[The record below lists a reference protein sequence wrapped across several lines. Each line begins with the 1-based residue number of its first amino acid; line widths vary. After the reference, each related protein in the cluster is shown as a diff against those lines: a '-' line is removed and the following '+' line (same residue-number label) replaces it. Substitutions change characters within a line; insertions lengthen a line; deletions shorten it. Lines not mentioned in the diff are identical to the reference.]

1 MKSPRLREQ
10 GFSNLHRKLIF
21 RLLAIALAAYLFY
34 IPNPWPLH
42 ETLILGM
49 RFSGTLLMFTGIL
62 GRIFSTLS
70 IGGLKDRVIVRTELY
85 SVCRNPLYFSSFLMA
100 VGTGLLFARLDF
112 TVLLIAAFMVVFF
125 PMMRNEARI
134 LRGKYPDYAEYERS
148 VPLFF
153 PNFLLWQERRE
164 FTINHRL
171 LKRTLLDSSLIL
183 LVIPVMLLSRCV
195 PEPSLEDHG
204 RPGEKINSLA
214 FPVDRG

>member
-34 IPNPWPLH
+34 VPNPWPLH
-42 ETLILGM
+42 EKVIIGM
-49 RFSGTLLMFTGIL
+49 SFSGTLLMFTGIL

-100 VGTGLLFARLDF
+100 VGMGLLFARLDF
-112 TVLLIAAFMVVFF
+112 IVLLIAAFMVVFS
-125 PMMRNEARI
+125 PMMRNEARV
-134 LRGKYPDYAEYERS
+134 LREKFPDYAEYERS
-148 VPLFF
+148 VPLFL
-153 PNFLLWQERRE
+153 PNFLLWQERME

-183 LVIPVMLLSRCV
+183 LAIPVMLFIKMC
-195 PEPSLEDHG
+195 
-204 RPGEKINSLA
+204 A
-214 FPVDRG
+214 

>member
-1 MKSPRLREQ
+1 MKSKRLHQQ

-34 IPNPWPLH
+34 VPNLWPVN
-42 ETLILGM
+42 ESATLDL
-49 RFSGTLLMFTGIL
+49 RFTGTLLMFGGIL

-70 IGGLKDRVIVRTELY
+70 IGGHKDRVVVQTELY

-112 TVLLIAAFMVVFF
+112 SMLIVAAFMVVFY
-125 PMMRNEARI
+125 PMMRNEARV
-134 LRGKYPDYAEYERS
+134 LRAKFPDYEEYERQ

-153 PNFLLWQERRE
+153 PNFLLWRERGQYQID
-164 FTINHRL
+164 FRL

-183 LVIPVMLLSRCV
+183 LAIPVMLLLRMC
-195 PEPSLEDHG
+195 
-204 RPGEKINSLA
+204 A
-214 FPVDRG
+214 

>member
-34 IPNPWPLH
+34 VPNPWPLH
-42 ETLILGM
+42 ETVILGM
-49 RFSGTLLMFTGIL
+49 SFSGTLLMFTGIL

-100 VGTGLLFARLDF
+100 VGMGLLFARLDF
-112 TVLLIAAFMVVFF
+112 IVLLIAAFMVVFS
-125 PMMRNEARI
+125 PMMRNEARV
-134 LRGKYPDYAEYERS
+134 LREKFPDYAEYERS
-148 VPLFF
+148 VPLFL
-153 PNFLLWQERRE
+153 PNFLLWQERME

-183 LVIPVMLLSRCV
+183 LAIPVMLFIKMC
-195 PEPSLEDHG
+195 
-204 RPGEKINSLA
+204 A
-214 FPVDRG
+214 